1 MSDADVCDG
10 VLGVAEEMWCFYE
23 FLDSLRLVS
32 LVCLHV
38 DFNQY
43 IVSLMTA

>member
-10 VLGVAEEMWCFYE
+10 VLGVAEEMWCLYE
-23 FLDSLRLVS
+23 FLVSLRLVS
-32 LVCLHV
+32 LIFLPM

-43 IVSLMTA
+43 IVSLMTE